1 MKKKLLIV
9 LSMLLGS
16 FAAQAVPF
24 TQPVKVTGGLVEGVI
39 EDGVEIFKGIPF
51 AAPPVGALRWKAPQ
65 PVEPWRGVL
74 VCDEFAKAP
83 LQKEQAR
90 HPKGWKNTDEM
101 NPATSEDCL
110 YLNIWTPE
118 KKEKEKLPVMVW
130 IYGGGFH
137 VGATDGPVYR
147 GDTYAKKGVIM
158 VSIPYRLGVFGYL
171 AHPELSRESGHGSGN
186 YAFMDQLAGIKW
198 VKDNIAAFG
207 GDPDNITVFG
217 QSAGSRSIQGLI
229 CSPLSKGLF
238 QRAIP
243 QSGCAIRT
251 DAKCLPLNENEA
263 LGKAFF
269 ESLGITNLDQMRA
282 LDGVSLQTAYENSK
296 FFPKFRPSI
305 DGYVLHEEMMD
316 ATRAGHYLDIDY
328 MIGYTKD
335 DVPAANFPVT
345 IDAWAD
351 NQVNKLDRRP
361 VYVYSFDH
369 PQPSLPGTN
378 DKPDAFG
385 ARGVVHSAE
394 LPYMFGQVKLS
405 ARPMK
410 KEDYELADR
419 MSTYWTNFAKYG
431 NPNGS
436 KDGEWK
442 AYSKSNPTV
451 FHLDVK

>member
-16 FAAQAVPF
+16 FAAQAVPY

-316 ATRAGHYLDIDY
+316 ATRAGHYLDICLL
-328 MIGYTKD
+328 YT
-335 DVPAANFPVT
+335 
-345 IDAWAD
+345 
-351 NQVNKLDRRP
+351 
-361 VYVYSFDH
+361 S
-369 PQPSLPGTN
+369 PSPR
-378 DKPDAFG
+378 D
-385 ARGVVHSAE
+385 
-394 LPYMFGQVKLS
+394 
-405 ARPMK
+405 
-410 KEDYELADR
+410 
-419 MSTYWTNFAKYG
+419 
-431 NPNGS
+431 
-436 KDGEWK
+436 
-442 AYSKSNPTV
+442 
-451 FHLDVK
+451 

>member
-1 MKKKLLIV
+1 
-9 LSMLLGS
+9 MLLGS
-16 FAAQAVPF
+16 FAAQAVPY

-171 AHPELSRESGHGSGN
+171 AHPELSREGGHGSGN